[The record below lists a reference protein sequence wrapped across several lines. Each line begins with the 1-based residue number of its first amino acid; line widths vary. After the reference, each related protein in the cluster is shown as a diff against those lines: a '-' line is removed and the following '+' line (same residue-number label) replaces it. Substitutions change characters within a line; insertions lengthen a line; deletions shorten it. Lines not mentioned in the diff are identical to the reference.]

1 MQLVSSIALLVGA
14 APFQGARGRE
24 RSCQDAEPRRMS
36 PPEVGKCNDPS
47 PGPRRGAPRA
57 LLLAGRLL
65 VLLWKYYGF
74 GAVDKEI
81 FRTN

>member
-1 MQLVSSIALLVGA
+1 MAPRHSRARAVASGPVRMPNHVARPPLRSENAILL
-14 APFQGARGRE
+14 PQI
-24 RSCQDAEPRRMS
+24 P
-36 PPEVGKCNDPS
+36 
-47 PGPRRGAPRA
+47 GAPRA